1 MILPDI
7 DFVDTNAEATLDRIV
22 QGYEVAAGRKLG
34 EADPVMLF
42 LKSIAYENVLLRN
55 AIDFT
60 GKQNLLF
67 YAEGDYLDHLGF
79 LLDIER
85 NEAKNSLTTL
95 RFTLASVQSSNII
108 IPLNTKVSDG
118 NYTFQTTE
126 VTQIV
131 AGQLTVDVGAESV
144 ISGDETNNISIDR
157 INQFIDVIPYVEKV
171 SNLTDTSGG
180 ANTESDDSYK
190 KRIALAPS
198 SFSVAGPYESYKFW
212 ALTANQNIIDVAVVN
227 KEERTQDIQY
237 AGVVEVYPLIKSG
250 QPATV
255 EILGQVLEILSNKKV
270 RPLTDKVETLAP
282 IQVDYTIDLKY
293 YIHTDDGAN
302 ANIIQTKVSNAVQ
315 DFIKWQYEKLGR
327 DINPSELTRLIV
339 NAGAKRVDIISPIFT
354 ALDEFKIGN
363 NISVNIVFDGF
374 EQ

>member
-34 EADPVMLF
+34 EADPIMLF
-42 LKSIAYENVLLRN
+42 LKTIAYENVLLRN

-95 RFTLASVQSSNII
+95 RFTLASVQPSNII

-198 SFSVAGPYESYKFW
+198 SFSVAGPYEAYKFW
-212 ALTANQNIIDVAVVN
+212 VLTANQNIIDVAVVN

-237 AGVVEVYPLIKSG
+237 AGIVEVYPLIKSG

-255 EILGQVLEILSNKKV
+255 EILGQVLKILSNKKV

-282 IQVDYTIDLKY
+282 IQVDYEIDLKY

-302 ANIIQTKVSNAVQ
+302 ANIIQSKVSNAVQ
-315 DFIKWQYEKLGR
+315 DFVKWQYEKLGR

-354 ALDEFKIGN
+354 ALDEFEIGN

>member
-22 QGYEVAAGRKLG
+22 QGYEAAAGRKLG
-34 EADPVMLF
+34 EADPIMLF
-42 LKSIAYENVLLRN
+42 LKTIAYENVLLRN

-85 NEAKNSLTTL
+85 NEAKKSLTTL
-95 RFTLASVQSSNII
+95 RFTLASVQPSNII

-212 ALTANQNIIDVAVVN
+212 ALTANQNIIDVVVVN

-237 AGVVEVYPLIKSG
+237 AGVVEVYPLIKNG

-302 ANIIQTKVSNAVQ
+302 ANIIQSKVSNAVQ
-315 DFIKWQYEKLGR
+315 NFIEWQYEKLGR

-354 ALDEFKIGN
+354 ALDEFEIGN

>member
-34 EADPVMLF
+34 EADPIMLF
-42 LKSIAYENVLLRN
+42 LKTIAYENVLLRN

-227 KEERTQDIQY
+227 KEERTQDVQY

-302 ANIIQTKVSNAVQ
+302 ANIIQSKVSNAVQ

-354 ALDEFKIGN
+354 ALDEFEIGN

>member
-22 QGYEVAAGRKLG
+22 QGYEAAAGRKLG
-34 EADPVMLF
+34 EADPIMLF
-42 LKSIAYENVLLRN
+42 LKTIAYENVLLRN

-95 RFTLASVQSSNII
+95 RFTLASIKPSNII

-144 ISGDETNNISIDR
+144 ISGDETNNISIGR

-250 QPATV
+250 QPATI

-302 ANIIQTKVSNAVQ
+302 ANIIQSKVSNAVQ

-354 ALDEFKIGN
+354 ALDEFEIGN

>member
-22 QGYEVAAGRKLG
+22 QGYEAAAGRKLG
-34 EADPVMLF
+34 EADPIMLF

-95 RFTLASVQSSNII
+95 RFTLASAQTSNII

-198 SFSVAGPYESYKFW
+198 SFSVAGPYEAYKFW

-354 ALDEFKIGN
+354 ALDEFEIGN

>member
-7 DFVDTNAEATLDRIV
+7 NFVDTNAEATLDRIV

-34 EADPVMLF
+34 EADPIMLF

-67 YAEGDYLDHLGF
+67 YEEGDYLDNLGF
-79 LLDIER
+79 LLDVER

-157 INQFIDVIPYVEKV
+157 INQFIDIIPYVEKV

-302 ANIIQTKVSNAVQ
+302 ANIIQSKVSNAVQ

-354 ALDEFKIGN
+354 ALDEFEIGN

>member
-7 DFVDTNAEATLDRIV
+7 NFVDTNAEATLDRIV
-22 QGYEVAAGRKLG
+22 QGYEAAAGRKLG
-34 EADPVMLF
+34 EADPIMLF
-42 LKSIAYENVLLRN
+42 LKTIAYENVLLRN

-144 ISGDETNNISIDR
+144 ISGDETNNIPIGR

-198 SFSVAGPYESYKFW
+198 SFSVAGPYEAYKFW

-255 EILGQVLEILSNKKV
+255 EILGQVLKILSNKKV

-302 ANIIQTKVSNAVQ
+302 ANIIQSKVSNAVQ

-339 NAGAKRVDIISPIFT
+339 NAGAKRVDIISPVFT
-354 ALDEFKIGN
+354 ALDEFEIGN

>member
-7 DFVDTNAEATLDRIV
+7 NFVDTNAEATLDRIV

-34 EADPVMLF
+34 EADPIMLF

-95 RFTLASVQSSNII
+95 RFTLASVQPSNII

-144 ISGDETNNISIDR
+144 ISGDETNNIPIGR

-180 ANTESDDSYK
+180 ANTESDDNYK

-198 SFSVAGPYESYKFW
+198 SFSVAGPYEAYKFW

-250 QPATV
+250 QPATI

-302 ANIIQTKVSNAVQ
+302 ANIIQAKVSDAVQ

-354 ALDEFKIGN
+354 ALDEFEIGN

>member
-22 QGYEVAAGRKLG
+22 QGYEAAAGRKLG
-34 EADPVMLF
+34 EADPIMLF

-95 RFTLASVQSSNII
+95 RFTLASAQPSNII

-180 ANTESDDSYK
+180 ANTESDDNYK

-198 SFSVAGPYESYKFW
+198 SFSVAGPYEAYKFW
-212 ALTANQNIIDVAVVN
+212 VLTANQNIIDVAVVN

-237 AGVVEVYPLIKSG
+237 AGVVEVYPLIKNG

-293 YIHTDDGAN
+293 YIHKDDGAN
-302 ANIIQTKVSNAVQ
+302 TNIIQTKVSNAVQ

-354 ALDEFKIGN
+354 ALDEFEIGN

>member
-22 QGYEVAAGRKLG
+22 QGYEAAAGRKLG
-34 EADPVMLF
+34 EADPIMLF
-42 LKSIAYENVLLRN
+42 LKTIAYENVLLRN

-144 ISGDETNNISIDR
+144 ISGDETNNISIGR

-180 ANTESDDSYK
+180 ANTESDDSCK

-198 SFSVAGPYESYKFW
+198 SFSVAGPYEAYKFW

-250 QPATV
+250 QPATI

-302 ANIIQTKVSNAVQ
+302 ANIIQSKVSNAVQ

-339 NAGAKRVDIISPIFT
+339 NAGAKRVDIISPVFT
-354 ALDEFKIGN
+354 ALDEFEIGN

>member
-7 DFVDTNAEATLDRIV
+7 NFVDTNAEATLDRIV
-22 QGYEVAAGRKLG
+22 QGYEAAAGRKLG
-34 EADPVMLF
+34 EADPIMLF

-79 LLDIER
+79 LLDVER

-302 ANIIQTKVSNAVQ
+302 ANIIQSKVSNAVQ

-354 ALDEFKIGN
+354 ALDEFEIGN

>member
-7 DFVDTNAEATLDRIV
+7 NFVDTNAEANLNRIV
-22 QGYEVAAGRKLG
+22 QGYEAASGRTLG
-34 EADPVMLF
+34 QADPIMVF
-42 LKSIAYENVLLRN
+42 LKSIAYENLLLRN

-60 GKQNLLF
+60 GKQNLLY
-67 YAEGDYLDHLGF
+67 YATGDYQDHLGY
-79 LLDIER
+79 LLDVER
-85 NEAKNSLTTL
+85 NEPKRALTTL
-95 RFTLASVQSSNII
+95 RFTLASPQPSNII

-157 INQFIDVIPYVEKV
+157 INQFIDVIPYIEKV

-198 SFSVAGPYESYKFW
+198 SFSVAGPYEAYKFW

-302 ANIIQTKVSNAVQ
+302 ANIIQSKVSNAVQ

-354 ALDEFKIGN
+354 ALDEFEIGN

>member
-7 DFVDTNAEATLDRIV
+7 NFVDTNAEATLDRIV
-22 QGYEVAAGRKLG
+22 QGYEAAAGRKLG
-34 EADPVMLF
+34 EADPIMLF
-42 LKSIAYENVLLRN
+42 LKTIAYENVLLRN

-85 NEAKNSLTTL
+85 NESKNSLTTL
-95 RFTLASVQSSNII
+95 RFTLASVQPSNII

-144 ISGDETNNISIDR
+144 ISGDETNNIPIGR

-198 SFSVAGPYESYKFW
+198 SFSVAGPYEAYKFW

-250 QPATV
+250 QPATI

-302 ANIIQTKVSNAVQ
+302 ANIIQAKVSDAVQ

-354 ALDEFKIGN
+354 ALDEFEIGN

>member
-7 DFVDTNAEATLDRIV
+7 NFVDTNTESTLDRIV
-22 QGYEVAAGRKLG
+22 QGYEAAAGRKLG
-34 EADPVMLF
+34 EADPIMLF

-95 RFTLASVQSSNII
+95 RFTLASVQPSNII

-227 KEERTQDIQY
+227 KEERTQDVQY
-237 AGVVEVYPLIKSG
+237 AGVVEVYPLIMSG

-270 RPLTDKVETLAP
+270 RPLTDKVEALAP

-302 ANIIQTKVSNAVQ
+302 ANIIQSKVSNAVQ

-354 ALDEFKIGN
+354 ALDEFEIGN

>member
-7 DFVDTNAEATLDRIV
+7 NFVDTNTEATLDRIV
-22 QGYEVAAGRKLG
+22 QGYEAAAGRKLG
-34 EADPVMLF
+34 EAAPIMLF

-55 AIDFT
+55 ALDFT

-95 RFTLASVQSSNII
+95 RFTLASVQPSNII

-198 SFSVAGPYESYKFW
+198 SFSVAGPYEAYKFW

-237 AGVVEVYPLIKSG
+237 AGIVEVYPLIISG

-293 YIHTDDGAN
+293 YIYTDNGAN

-354 ALDEFKIGN
+354 ALDEFEIGN

>member
-22 QGYEVAAGRKLG
+22 QGYEAAAGRKLG
-34 EADPVMLF
+34 EADPIMLF
-42 LKSIAYENVLLRN
+42 LKTIAYENVLLRN

-302 ANIIQTKVSNAVQ
+302 ANIIQSKVSNAVQ

-354 ALDEFKIGN
+354 ALDEFEIGN

>member
-1 MILPDI
+1 MKEFANAKMDKWTLFYTILYIFFSIGMVIFMFNTDAPKFALITLGCILSGAFIFAYFMIPKISLS
-7 DFVDTNAEATLDRIV
+7 E
-22 QGYEVAAGRKLG
+22 
-34 EADPVMLF
+34 
-42 LKSIAYENVLLRN
+42 N
-55 AIDFT
+55 AI
-60 GKQNLLF
+60 
-67 YAEGDYLDHLGF
+67 HV
-79 LLDIER
+79 
-85 NEAKNSLTTL
+85 KNA
-95 RFTLASVQSSNII
+95 FVNF
-108 IPLNTKVSDG
+108 K
-118 NYTFQTTE
+118 
-126 VTQIV
+126 
-131 AGQLTVDVGAESV
+131 
-144 ISGDETNNISIDR
+144 ISIQD
-157 INQFIDVIPYVEKV
+157 ISYVEKV

-339 NAGAKRVDIISPIFT
+339 NAGAKRVDIISPVFT
-354 ALDEFKIGN
+354 ALDEFEIGN

>member
-22 QGYEVAAGRKLG
+22 QGYEAAAGRKLG
-34 EADPVMLF
+34 EADPIMLF

-95 RFTLASVQSSNII
+95 RFTLASAQTSNII

-250 QPATV
+250 QPATL

-354 ALDEFKIGN
+354 ALDEFEIGN

>member
-34 EADPVMLF
+34 EADPIMLF
-42 LKSIAYENVLLRN
+42 LKTIAYENVLLRN

-95 RFTLASVQSSNII
+95 RFTLASVQPSNII

-198 SFSVAGPYESYKFW
+198 SFSVAGPYEAYKFW
-212 ALTANQNIIDVAVVN
+212 VLTANQNIIDVAVVN

-237 AGVVEVYPLIKSG
+237 AGIVEVYPLIKSG

-255 EILGQVLEILSNKKV
+255 EILGQVLKILSNKKV

-282 IQVDYTIDLKY
+282 IQVDYEIDLKY

-302 ANIIQTKVSNAVQ
+302 ANIIQSKVSNAVQ

-354 ALDEFKIGN
+354 ALDEFEIGN

>member
-22 QGYEVAAGRKLG
+22 QGYEAAAGRKLG
-34 EADPVMLF
+34 EADPIMLF
-42 LKSIAYENVLLRN
+42 LKTIAYENVLLRN

-237 AGVVEVYPLIKSG
+237 AGVVEVYPLIISG
-250 QPATV
+250 QPATL

-302 ANIIQTKVSNAVQ
+302 ANIIQSKVSNAVQ

-339 NAGAKRVDIISPIFT
+339 NAGAKRVDIISPVFT
-354 ALDEFKIGN
+354 ALDEFEIGN

>member
-22 QGYEVAAGRKLG
+22 QGYEAAAGRKLG
-34 EADPVMLF
+34 EADPIMLF
-42 LKSIAYENVLLRN
+42 LKTIAYENVLLRN

-85 NEAKNSLTTL
+85 NEAKKSLTTL
-95 RFTLASVQSSNII
+95 RFTLASVQPSNII

-212 ALTANQNIIDVAVVN
+212 ALTANQNIIDVAVVS

-237 AGVVEVYPLIKSG
+237 AGVVEVYPLIKNG

-302 ANIIQTKVSNAVQ
+302 ANIIQSKVSNAVQ
-315 DFIKWQYEKLGR
+315 NFIEWQYEKLGR

-354 ALDEFKIGN
+354 ALDEFEIGN

>member
-7 DFVDTNAEATLDRIV
+7 NFVDTNAEATLDRIV
-22 QGYEVAAGRKLG
+22 QGYEAAAGRKLG
-34 EADPVMLF
+34 EADPIMLF
-42 LKSIAYENVLLRN
+42 LKTIAYENVLLRN

-85 NEAKNSLTTL
+85 NESKNSLTTL
-95 RFTLASVQSSNII
+95 RFTLASVQPSNII

-144 ISGDETNNISIDR
+144 ISGDETNNIPIGR

-180 ANTESDDSYK
+180 ANTESDDNYK

-198 SFSVAGPYESYKFW
+198 SFSVTGPYEAYKFW

-250 QPATV
+250 QPATI

-302 ANIIQTKVSNAVQ
+302 ANIIQSKVSNAVQ

-339 NAGAKRVDIISPIFT
+339 NAGAKRVDIISPVFT
-354 ALDEFKIGN
+354 ALDEFEIGN

>member
-1 MILPDI
+1 MILPEI
-7 DFVDTNAEATLDRIV
+7 QFVDTNAENNLDRIV
-22 QGYEVAAGRKLG
+22 KGYEAASGKTLG
-34 EADPVMLF
+34 QANPIMIF
-42 LKSIAYENVLLRN
+42 LKSIAYENLLLRN
-55 AIDFT
+55 ATDFT

-95 RFTLASVQSSNII
+95 RFTLASAQTSNTI

-250 QPATV
+250 QPATL

-354 ALDEFKIGN
+354 ALDEFEIGN

>member
-7 DFVDTNAEATLDRIV
+7 SFVDTNAEATLNRIV

-67 YAEGDYLDHLGF
+67 YAEGDYLDHLGY
-79 LLDIER
+79 LLDVER
-85 NEAKNSLTTL
+85 NQAKNSLTTL
-95 RFTLASVQSSNII
+95 RFTLASIQPSNII

-126 VTQIV
+126 TTQIV

-144 ISGDETNNISIDR
+144 ISGDETNNIPIGR

-171 SNLTDTSGG
+171 SNTTETSGG
-180 ANTESDDSYK
+180 ANTESDESYK

-212 ALTANQNIIDVAVVN
+212 ALTANQNIIDVAIVN

-237 AGVVEVYPLIKSG
+237 AGVVEVYPLIKNG

-282 IQVDYTIDLKY
+282 IQVDYEINLKY

-302 ANIIQTKVSNAVQ
+302 ANIIQSKVSNAVQ

-339 NAGAKRVDIISPIFT
+339 NAGAKRVEIISPVFA
-354 ALDEFKIGN
+354 ALDEFEIGN

>member
-22 QGYEVAAGRKLG
+22 QGYEAAAGRKLG
-34 EADPVMLF
+34 EADPIMLF
-42 LKSIAYENVLLRN
+42 LKTIAYENVLLRN

-126 VTQIV
+126 VTQII

-144 ISGDETNNISIDR
+144 ISGDETNNISIGR

-198 SFSVAGPYESYKFW
+198 SFSVAGPYEAYKFW

-237 AGVVEVYPLIKSG
+237 AGIVEVYP
-250 QPATV
+250 ATL

-302 ANIIQTKVSNAVQ
+302 ANIIQSKVSNAVQ

-354 ALDEFKIGN
+354 ALDEFEIGN
-363 NISVNIVFDGF
+363 NISVNILFDGF

>member
-7 DFVDTNAEATLDRIV
+7 NFVDTNAEATLDRIV
-22 QGYEVAAGRKLG
+22 QGYEAAAGRKLG
-34 EADPVMLF
+34 EADPIMLF
-42 LKSIAYENVLLRN
+42 LKTIAYENVLLRN

-85 NEAKNSLTTL
+85 NESKNSLTTL
-95 RFTLASVQSSNII
+95 RFTLASVQPSNII

-131 AGQLTVDVGAESV
+131 TGQLTVDVGAESV
-144 ISGDETNNISIDR
+144 ISGDETNNIPIGR

-180 ANTESDDSYK
+180 ANTESDDNYK

-198 SFSVAGPYESYKFW
+198 SFSVAGPYEAYKFW
-212 ALTANQNIIDVAVVN
+212 VLTANQNIIDVAVVN

-250 QPATV
+250 QPATI

-302 ANIIQTKVSNAVQ
+302 ANIIQAKVSDAVQ

-354 ALDEFKIGN
+354 ALDEFEIGN

>member
-34 EADPVMLF
+34 EADPIMLF

-85 NEAKNSLTTL
+85 NESKNSLTTL

-227 KEERTQDIQY
+227 KEERTQDVQY
-237 AGVVEVYPLIKSG
+237 AGVVEVYPLIKNG

-282 IQVDYTIDLKY
+282 IQVDYDIDLKY

-302 ANIIQTKVSNAVQ
+302 ANIIQSKVSNAVQ

-339 NAGAKRVDIISPIFT
+339 NAGAKRVDIISPVFT
-354 ALDEFKIGN
+354 ALDEFEIGN

>member
-1 MILPDI
+1 MNLPDI
-7 DFVDTNAEATLDRIV
+7 NFLDTNAEATLNRIV
-22 QGYEVAAGRKLG
+22 QGYEVAASRTLG
-34 EADPVMLF
+34 QADPIMLF
-42 LKSIAYENVLLRN
+42 LKSIAYELVILRN
-55 AIDFT
+55 EVNYT
-60 GKQNLLF
+60 GKQNLLA

-79 LLDIER
+79 LLDVER
-85 NEAKNSLTTL
+85 NKAKRSLTTL

-126 VTQIV
+126 TTQIV

-144 ISGDETNNISIDR
+144 ISGDETNNIPIGI

-171 SNLTDTSGG
+171 SNTTETSGG
-180 ANTESDDSYK
+180 ANTESDESYK

-212 ALTANQNIIDVAVVN
+212 ALTANQNIIDVAIVN
-227 KEERTQDIQY
+227 KEERTNDTQY
-237 AGVVEVYPLIKSG
+237 AGVVEVYPLIKNG

-282 IQVDYTIDLKY
+282 IQVDYEINLKY

-302 ANIIQTKVSNAVQ
+302 ANIIQSKVSSAVQ
-315 DFIKWQYEKLGR
+315 DFIKWQHEKLGR

-339 NAGAKRVDIISPIFT
+339 NAGAKRVEIISPVFA
-354 ALDEFKIGN
+354 ALDEFEIGN

>member
-7 DFVDTNAEATLDRIV
+7 NFVDTNAEATLDRIV
-22 QGYEVAAGRKLG
+22 QGYEAAAGRKLG
-34 EADPVMLF
+34 EADPIMLF
-42 LKSIAYENVLLRN
+42 LKTIAYENVLLRN

-144 ISGDETNNISIDR
+144 ISGDETNNIPIGR

-198 SFSVAGPYESYKFW
+198 SFSVAGPYEAYKFW

-302 ANIIQTKVSNAVQ
+302 ANIIQSKVSNAVQ

-339 NAGAKRVDIISPIFT
+339 NAGAKRVDIISPVFT
-354 ALDEFKIGN
+354 ALDEFEIGN

>member
-7 DFVDTNAEATLDRIV
+7 NFVDTNTESTLDRIV
-22 QGYEVAAGRKLG
+22 QGYEAAAGRKLG
-34 EADPVMLF
+34 EADPIMLF

-79 LLDIER
+79 LLDVER

-144 ISGDETNNISIDR
+144 ISGDETNNISIDK

-237 AGVVEVYPLIKSG
+237 AGVVEVYPLIMSG

-302 ANIIQTKVSNAVQ
+302 ANIIQSKVSNAVQ

-354 ALDEFKIGN
+354 ALDEFEIGN

>member
-34 EADPVMLF
+34 EADPIMLF

-85 NEAKNSLTTL
+85 NESKNSLTTL
-95 RFTLASVQSSNII
+95 RFTLASVQPSNII

-144 ISGDETNNISIDR
+144 ISGDETNNISTDR

-198 SFSVAGPYESYKFW
+198 SFSVAGPYEAYKFW

-250 QPATV
+250 QPATI

-302 ANIIQTKVSNAVQ
+302 ANIIQSKVSNAVQ

-354 ALDEFKIGN
+354 ALDEFEIGN

>member
-22 QGYEVAAGRKLG
+22 QGYEAAAGRKLG
-34 EADPVMLF
+34 EADPIMLF
-42 LKSIAYENVLLRN
+42 LKTIAYENVLLRN

-95 RFTLASVQSSNII
+95 RFTLASAQTSNII

-198 SFSVAGPYESYKFW
+198 SFSVAGPYEAYKFW

-237 AGVVEVYPLIKSG
+237 AGIVEVYPLIKSG
-250 QPATV
+250 QPATL

-302 ANIIQTKVSNAVQ
+302 ANIIQSKVSNAVQ
-315 DFIKWQYEKLGR
+315 DFVKWQYEKLGR

-354 ALDEFKIGN
+354 ALDEFEIGN

>member
-22 QGYEVAAGRKLG
+22 QGYEAAAGRKLG
-34 EADPVMLF
+34 EADPIMLF
-42 LKSIAYENVLLRN
+42 LKTIAYENVLLRN

-95 RFTLASVQSSNII
+95 RFTLASAQPSNII

-237 AGVVEVYPLIKSG
+237 AGVVEVYPLIKNG

-302 ANIIQTKVSNAVQ
+302 ANIIQAKVSNAVQ

-354 ALDEFKIGN
+354 ALDEFEIGN

>member
-1 MILPDI
+1 
-7 DFVDTNAEATLDRIV
+7 
-22 QGYEVAAGRKLG
+22 
-34 EADPVMLF
+34 MLF
-42 LKSIAYENVLLRN
+42 LKTIAYENVLLRN

-95 RFTLASVQSSNII
+95 RFTLASVQPSNII

-227 KEERTQDIQY
+227 KEERTQDVQY
-237 AGVVEVYPLIKSG
+237 AGVVEVYPLIKNG

-302 ANIIQTKVSNAVQ
+302 ANIIQSKVSNAVQ

-354 ALDEFKIGN
+354 ALDEFEIGN
-363 NISVNIVFDGF
+363 NINVNIVFDGF

>member
-7 DFVDTNAEATLDRIV
+7 NFVDTNAEATLDRIV
-22 QGYEVAAGRKLG
+22 QGYEAAAGRKLG
-34 EADPVMLF
+34 EADPIMLF
-42 LKSIAYENVLLRN
+42 LKTIAYENVLLRN

-95 RFTLASVQSSNII
+95 RFTLASAQPSNII

-198 SFSVAGPYESYKFW
+198 SFSVAGPYEAYKFW

-237 AGVVEVYPLIKSG
+237 AGVVEVYPLIKNG

-282 IQVDYTIDLKY
+282 IQVDYDIDLKY

-302 ANIIQTKVSNAVQ
+302 ANIIQSKVSNAVQ

-354 ALDEFKIGN
+354 ALDEFEIGN